1 MSRIMHFSAE
11 TPAPDRWQHALCG
24 VAIGAGFPGKGS
36 VTWAQVNCPECL
48 AHHPRVISATPVDPA
63 GFGQLLAL
71 LAEAR
76 ATTESRPAPLA
87 EHHRAGEAFDAV
99 VDLLIGDPSP

>member
-1 MSRIMHFSAE
+1 MSRVMHHVIGTPLKGDWSPTICGSRIGTGRTDWGSAN
-11 TPAPDRWQHALCG
+11 
-24 VAIGAGFPGKGS
+24 
-36 VTWAQVNCPECL
+36 WAQVNCPECL

-63 GFGQLLAL
+63 GFGPLLAL

-76 ATTESRPAPLA
+76 ATIESRPAPLA